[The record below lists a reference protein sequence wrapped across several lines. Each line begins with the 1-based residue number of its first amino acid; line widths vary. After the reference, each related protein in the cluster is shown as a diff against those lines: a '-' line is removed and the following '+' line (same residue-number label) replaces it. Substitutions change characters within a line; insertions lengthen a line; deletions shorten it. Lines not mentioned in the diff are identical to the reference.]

1 MRYLCF
7 NVYLVLS
14 YICKL
19 RRPAAKEFI
28 LDVKAPAT
36 IPYFLKEQIRE
47 LIVDGTF
54 RPGQPL
60 REQDLEQRFGTSRSP
75 IREALRLLER
85 GGLVVHL
92 QRKGFRIRRYSQTEI
107 RQVYMLYAE
116 LEAYSIMQLS
126 EAADSPL
133 LDDLRR
139 HEARIAQAQ
148 ADADVRGYIGALRD
162 FYLASARFTGNVPLA
177 DTLSRLYEQ
186 VEPLRYNLVRRT
198 LAATPADQYHR
209 GIVPALAQRDLAGA
223 ARQAHVLVREM
234 LPRIL
239 SAYEQWAGDAGDE
252 PGDDR
257 LRVA

>member
-1 MRYLCF
+1 MFQCLSSIILYLQT
-7 NVYLVLS
+7 
-14 YICKL
+14 
-19 RRPAAKEFI
+19 PAPCGQGI
-28 LDVKAPAT
+28 HIDVKAPAT